1 MSTVAYRNGIMA
13 ADSAGWSGDTYM
25 GTHAKMRQVGTRL
38 VGCVGG
44 LASIELF
51 MEYMKKRTAAAL
63 QKLKELEH
71 KTDQDSNQTTTT
83 SDLDL
88 AAICVDSDGSVSIW
102 DNSLVPITV
111 EADYYAT
118 GSGEE
123 YALGAMAMG
132 AAAEQA
138 VRAAAHHDAHTRLP
152 VVVMKLG
159 GE

>member
-13 ADSAGWSGDTYM
+13 ADSAGWSGDTYI
-25 GTHAKMRQVGTRL
+25 GTHAKMRQIGTRL

-63 QKLKELEH
+63 QRLRELEH
-71 KTDQDSNQTTTT
+71 KTDQDSNQAAT

-88 AAICVDSDGSVSIW
+88 AAICVDNDGSVSIW
-102 DNSLVPITV
+102 DNSLVPLRC
-111 EADYYAT
+111 EAAYYAI

-123 YALGAMAMG
+123 YALGAMAIG
-132 AAAEQA
+132 ASAEDA

-159 GE
+159 GK